1 MVDPMD
7 TSPASRDKRQI
18 DVERA
23 RADVRRGQHATAPP
37 RNTRTGL
44 TWIGPAGLGAS
55 AVGYVALWLVAR
67 PSGEPTGRFV
77 GELSGAEAVLLMCC
91 SLVLATLLPL
101 IERAFGGLDRVA
113 VWHRRAAV
121 AGVLLLVPHVA
132 FITSSPDPYETALG
146 HALGDVALAGLL
158 LLVLWALA
166 PRLRAA
172 RRPGPIRVLART
184 SHEKWLNAHRLTGLF
199 VAVALVHAALV
210 APTLRAS
217 TVLRTAFIVVGV
229 IGVGAYAYRELFAR
243 FFVPIHD
250 YTVAAVRRLDERILE
265 VALDAVRAPLA
276 FTPGQFIVL
285 AFGGRTA
292 WQRRPF
298 SISSAPGD
306 RRLEVTVKASGDY
319 TALLV
324 DELRPGVPAKV
335 VGPFGGFD
343 YRRGGPRQ
351 IWIAGGI
358 GVTPFMSWLRSL
370 DDTFDRDVDFFSSV
384 REPGEAVYR
393 DEIEAA
399 AARHPSIRT
408 HFVFT
413 DTDPRLTARD
423 VLSTVPAGPAP
434 WIYMCGPPPM
444 MKALARGLRQ
454 GGVPPGHVR
463 WEEFGG
469 R

>member
-1 MVDPMD
+1 MRAGAAP
-7 TSPASRDKRQI
+7 SSRRRAGSASR
-18 DVERA
+18 
-23 RADVRRGQHATAPP
+23 ADTVAGQHAPAPSRDP
-37 RNTRTGL
+37 AVWP
-44 TWIGPAGLGAS
+44 TWIGPATLGTI
-55 AVGYVALWLVAR
+55 AVGYLALWLVAR

-77 GELSGAEAVLLMCC
+77 GEVSGAEAVLLMCC
-91 SLVLATLLPL
+91 SLVLATLLPV

-113 VWHRRAAV
+113 VWHRHAATI
-121 AGVLLLVPHVA
+121 GFLLLLPHVA
-132 FITSSPDPYETALG
+132 FITSSPDPYETTLG
-146 HALGDVALAGLL
+146 HALGDIALAGLL

-172 RRPGPIRVLART
+172 RWPGPIRALART
-184 SHEKWLNAHRLTGLF
+184 SHERWLNAHRLTGLF
-199 VAVALVHAALV
+199 VAVALVHAAIV

-217 TVLRTAFIVVGV
+217 TVLRVAFIVVGV
-229 IGVGAYAYRELFAR
+229 IGVGAYAYRELLAR

-250 YTVAAVRRLDERILE
+250 YTVGSVRRLNERTIAI
-265 VALDAVRAPLA
+265 ALDAVRGPLA

-285 AFGGRTA
+285 AFGGPTA
-292 WQRRPF
+292 WQRHPF
-298 SISSAPGD
+298 SISSAPSD

-319 TALLV
+319 TGQLA
-324 DELRPGVPAKV
+324 EALRPGIPAKV
-335 VGPFGGFD
+335 AGPFGGFD
-343 YRRGGPRQ
+343 YRRGGPEQ

-370 DDTFDRDVDFFSSV
+370 DDAFDRDVEFFSSV

-399 AARHPSIRT
+399 VKRHPSIHA

-413 DTDPRLTARD
+413 DTEPLLTAED
-423 VLSTVPAGPAP
+423 VLRSVPAGAAP
-434 WIYMCGPPPM
+434 WIYMSGPPPM
-444 MKALARGLRQ
+444 MKALARGFRQ
-454 GGVPPGHVR
+454 RGVPPGHVR